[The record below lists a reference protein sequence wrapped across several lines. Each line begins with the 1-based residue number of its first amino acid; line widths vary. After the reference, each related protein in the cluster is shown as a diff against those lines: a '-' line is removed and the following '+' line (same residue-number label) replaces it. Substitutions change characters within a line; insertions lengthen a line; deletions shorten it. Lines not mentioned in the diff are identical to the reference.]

1 MITVVPIGE
10 VEKSA
15 LETLRQPL
23 TEVSGQRT
31 WAGDGIELLSS
42 HGVEVVVD
50 VRLPKYMLFRGY

>member
-23 TEVSGQRT
+23 TEVFGQRA
-31 WAGDGIELLSS
+31 WVGDGIELLSS

-50 VRLPKYMLFRGY
+50 VRLHKYMLIRGY